1 MLRYSHMLGSVV
13 LNDKLA
19 VCVGEGEAP
28 GSGEEEAS
36 DCQGDHT
43 QAGGAAHGGARLLQ
57 GPTRYVPV
65 PSNPW
70 QPSVDKSQ
78 STELT

>member
-1 MLRYSHMLGSVV
+1 MLGSEA

-57 GPTRYVPV
+57 GPTRYR
-65 PSNPW
+65 
-70 QPSVDKSQ
+70 
-78 STELT
+78 T